1 MDMAAELPSAKPVQL
16 GDTGKIVVQPPLSR
30 CGQGPGLL
38 LLRPAIYAGYQQ
50 QSTSLDPEPLQ
61 KWAEES
67 FAVAQ
72 ITLDTELS
80 GDKAAIQNLMQEAQ
94 DGLTALPGC
103 TQGQFG
109 LLGNFGGKKLCN
121 AIHNH

>member
-38 LLRPAIYAGYQQ
+38 LLRPATYAGYQQ

-94 DGLTALPGC
+94 DGLTALPEC

-109 LLGNFGGKKLCN
+109 LLGKFEGKKLCN